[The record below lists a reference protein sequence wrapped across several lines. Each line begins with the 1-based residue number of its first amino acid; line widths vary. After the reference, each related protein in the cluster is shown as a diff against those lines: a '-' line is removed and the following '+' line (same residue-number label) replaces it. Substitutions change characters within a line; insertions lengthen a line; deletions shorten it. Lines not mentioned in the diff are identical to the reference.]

1 MRNTK
6 TRRPSPARAAMKLLC
21 TVLGLILVLMI
32 AVTVSI
38 HSLMDRLHYVG
49 PSLGTLI
56 SQHALSGLSSDKS
69 QEIDS
74 GSTDIFAGEDSDVL
88 NILLIGQDR
97 REGEDRA
104 RSDAMI
110 LCSFNKTRKTLV
122 LTSILR
128 DLYVQIPGYQDNRI
142 NAAYASGGME
152 LLNETLEQNL
162 GIRVDGNVEVDFDR
176 FSRIINLLGG
186 VTLDLRQDEAEL
198 INQEVG
204 GTLTEGSCHLNGI
217 QALTYARI
225 RKLDADGDFS
235 RTSRQQKLL
244 QALLAS
250 YKHTGFTSLLG
261 IVDELLP
268 MLTTDIPGPR
278 LAAYALELFP
288 MLSQMEVMTHRIP
301 ADGTYTA
308 QTIRGMS
315 VLTADLEKNQEALR
329 DAVIGK
335 TG

>member
-21 TVLGLILVLMI
+21 TVLGLILALMI
-32 AVTVSI
+32 AVTASI
-38 HSLMDRLHYVG
+38 HTLMSQLHYVG
-49 PSLGTLI
+49 PSLGAL
-56 SQHALSGLSSDKS
+56 LSGQVLSAV
-69 QEIDS
+69 EGLGNDS
-74 GSTDIFAGEDSDVL
+74 GSADIFAEEDSDVL

-97 REGEDRA
+97 REGEERA

-110 LCSFNKTRKTLV
+110 LCSFHKTRKTLV

-128 DLYVQIPGYQDNRI
+128 DLYVPIPGYQNNRI

-152 LLNETLEQNL
+152 LLNKTLEQNL
-162 GIRVDGNVEVDFDR
+162 GIRVDGNVEVDFDQ
-176 FSRIINLLGG
+176 FSRIIDLLGG
-186 VTLDLRQDEAEL
+186 VTLELRQDEAEL
-198 INQEVG
+198 INHDVG
-204 GTLTEGSCHLNGI
+204 GTLTEGTCRLNGI

-235 RTSRQQKLL
+235 RTARQQKLL
-244 QALLAS
+244 QALLDS
-250 YKHTGFTSLLG
+250 YKGAGFSSLLG

-278 LAAYALELFP
+278 LAAYAVELFP
-288 MLSQMEVMTHRIP
+288 MLSQMKISTHRIP

-315 VLTADLEKNQEALR
+315 VLTADLEKNRDALR
-329 DAVIGK
+329 DAVLGNVS
-335 TG
+335 